1 MNVWK
6 TLLLAAAG
14 LTLASGLSAQQ
25 RVALVGGMLIDGYER
40 PPIHHAAVLIEGNRI
55 VAVGAADDVEIPRGT
70 RVIDTSGRTMLPGL
84 IDAHAHLDL
93 VGHGDYDRWY
103 EFVAETD
110 RIQEVMEITS
120 RQLIDAGVTTALD
133 LGAPL
138 DIVKFRERVR
148 RGEITGPRIY
158 TSGPWITRVRL
169 AGVPDELQNVVA
181 SPEEAAAK
189 AHELL
194 DAGVDVIKTWV
205 GLTQDDFNAIVE
217 AAHSRRARV
226 HAHLYEPEA
235 IRKAIDAGVD
245 VLQHVGSGGNPP
257 YEEALVAE
265 IAHKGIPVVQT
276 ISHRIWVYPAT
287 LAFPERLQDPR
298 LQASFPPDMYEELQR
313 SFVDFERLGYFR
325 TTPRQIRNSKVA
337 ARQLIEANVVMAMG
351 TDAASPL
358 NFHTEAAWREIS
370 ALVDSGMSPLRAI
383 SAATKTGAE
392 ILGLGRDLGTI
403 EAGKL
408 ADVIV
413 VSGNPLFDIN
423 ALANVEVVVKDGRV
437 LKGGNP

>member
-6 TLLLAAAG
+6 TILLAATA
-14 LTLASGLSAQQ
+14 LALATALSAQQ

-40 PPIHHAAVLIEGNRI
+40 PPIHHAAILIEGNRI
-55 VAVGAADDVEIPRGT
+55 VAVGAADEVEIPRGT

-103 EFVAETD
+103 EFVAETN
-110 RIQEVMEITS
+110 RIEEVMEITS
-120 RQLIDAGVTTALD
+120 KQLIDAGVTTALD

-138 DIVKFRERVR
+138 DILKFRERIR
-148 RGEITGPRIY
+148 TGEIPGPRIY

-169 AGVPDELQNVVA
+169 AGVPDELQNVVT

-205 GLTQDDFNAIVE
+205 GLTQADFNAIVQ
-217 AAHSRRARV
+217 AAHSRGARV

-235 IRKAIDAGVD
+235 IRRAIDAGVD
-245 VLQHVGSGGNPP
+245 VFQHVGSGGNPP
-257 YEEALVAE
+257 YEEDLVAE

-287 LAFPERLQDPR
+287 VAFPERLQDPR
-298 LQASFPPDMYEELQR
+298 LQNSFPPDMYDELQR

-325 TTPRQIRNSKVA
+325 TTPRQIRNSAVA

-358 NFHTEAAWREIS
+358 NFHTEAAWRELS
-370 ALVDSGMSPLRAI
+370 ALVDSGMSPLQAI

-392 ILGLGRDLGTI
+392 ILGLGQDLGTI
-403 EAGKL
+403 EPGKL

-423 ALANVEVVVKDGRV
+423 VLANVEIVVKDGRV
-437 LKGGNP
+437 LKGAGR